1 MAMNWTNRMSIIR
14 KLIKDGRIKAAK
26 EWARELLLDDAK
38 DSMLTADEFEYL
50 KLLVSS
56 TTDEDI
62 RFLSSGDDD
71 DSPEDE

>member
-1 MAMNWTNRMSIIR
+1 
-14 KLIKDGRIKAAK
+14 
-26 EWARELLLDDAK
+26 
-38 DSMLTADEFEYL
+38 MLTADEFEYL

-62 RFLSSGDDD
+62 RFLSLGDDD